1 MDDKRRARAWGF
13 GAVLLFLSVPVLA
26 DSRPERLYPLIQ
38 LQGNEFLCTASQA
51 DLGGTVCLKGI
62 SRERVVSI
70 YRNSR
75 AMSATSEGR
84 YDKDA
89 KPVNEPAVSTL
100 RDGYLVWRDV
110 VALNEYLESIGIEDR
125 KGGCNPFTTVPD
137 FKAGSAAR
145 YTIFW
150 YSRDGRRTSIPIGT
164 DFSKRCPPEILDLF
178 TRLTRLGRAVRIPDL
193 E

>member
-1 MDDKRRARAWGF
+1 MDDKRRARAYGLGVF
-13 GAVLLFLSVPVLA
+13 LFCLSVPVLA
-26 DSRPERLYPLIQ
+26 DGRPEWLYPLIQ
-38 LQGNEFLCTASQA
+38 LQGNEFICAEAQSDAAGIT
-51 DLGGTVCLKGI
+51 CLKGM
-62 SRERVVSI
+62 SRERMISV

-75 AMSATSEGR
+75 AMSATSEAR
-84 YDKDA
+84 YEKAA
-89 KPVNEPAVSTL
+89 KRVNDPAVSIL

-110 VALNEYLESIGIEDR
+110 VALNKYLETIGIEDR

-137 FKAGSAAR
+137 FKAGSTAR

-164 DFSKRCPPEILDLF
+164 DFSKRCPPETLELF
-178 TRLTRLGRAVRIPDL
+178 TKLTRLSRAVRIP